1 MKDDAAQR
9 HILPLNL
16 YLAVGS
22 ALLVLTVITV
32 AVAQMDFGPMN
43 LLIAM
48 GIAVVKATLVAM
60 FFMHLKYDNRIY
72 MLVFVGSLLFLAVF
86 IIFTMFDTLRRGDIY
101 EEIAEPYL
109 KEAVIYRTAETT
121 TASSHPAADSSQT
134 AIKTETETETS
145 EQ

>member
-32 AVAQMDFGPMN
+32 TAAQMDFGEMN

-72 MLVFVGSLLFLAVF
+72 MLVFSGSLLFLGVF

-101 EEIAEPYL
+101 EEISEPYQ
-109 KEAVIYRTAETT
+109 KEAVIYRKAETGIA
-121 TASSHPAADSSQT
+121 ASHSAADSSD
-134 AIKTETETETS
+134 ATS
-145 EQ
+145 DTVTSDH

>member
-22 ALLVLTVITV
+22 GLLVLTVITV
-32 AVAQMDFGPMN
+32 IAAQMDFGQMN

-72 MLVFVGSLLFLAVF
+72 MLVFSGSLLFLGVF

-101 EEIAEPYL
+101 EEISEPYQT
-109 KEAVIYRTAETT
+109 EAVIYRKAETG
-121 TASSHPAADSSQT
+121 TASSHTAADSSHT
-134 AIKTETETETS
+134 ASDTETS
-145 EQ
+145 DH

>member
-22 ALLVLTVITV
+22 GLLVLTVITV
-32 AVAQMDFGPMN
+32 VVAQMDFGPMN

-48 GIAVVKATLVAM
+48 GIAVIKATLVAM
-60 FFMHLKYDNRIY
+60 FFMHLKYDNKIY
-72 MLVFVGSLLFLAVF
+72 MLVFSGSLLFLGVF

-109 KEAVIYRTAETT
+109 KEAVIYRKAETT
-121 TASSHPAADSSQT
+121 TALSNPAADTSNT
-134 AIKTETETETS
+134 ASDTVTS
-145 EQ
+145 DH

>member
-1 MKDDAAQR
+1 MKDDTAQR

-32 AVAQMDFGPMN
+32 TAAQMDFGQMN

-72 MLVFVGSLLFLAVF
+72 MLVFIGSLLFLGVF

-101 EEIAEPYL
+101 EEISEPFQ
-109 KEAVIYRTAETT
+109 KEAVIYKTAETG
-121 TASSHPAADSSQT
+121 TASSHAASDSSQT
-134 AIKTETETETS
+134 AAEAETETS
-145 EQ
+145 DH

>member
-32 AVAQMDFGPMN
+32 TAAQMDFGQMN

-48 GIAVVKATLVAM
+48 GIAVIKATLVAM

-72 MLVFVGSLLFLAVF
+72 MLVFSGSLLFLGVF

-101 EEIAEPYL
+101 EELSMPYHE
-109 KEAVIYRTAETT
+109 EAVIYKTAETG
-121 TASSHPAADSSQT
+121 TASSHTAADSSHT
-134 AIKTETETETS
+134 AAETETETS
-145 EQ
+145 DH

>member
-22 ALLVLTVITV
+22 GLLVLTVITV
-32 AVAQMDFGPMN
+32 AVAQMDFGQMN

-72 MLVFVGSLLFLAVF
+72 MLVFVGSLLFLGVF

-101 EEIAEPYL
+101 EEIAEPYQT
-109 KEAVIYRTAETT
+109 EAVIYRKAETG
-121 TASSHPAADSSQT
+121 TAASHSTADSSDS
-134 AIKTETETETS
+134 TS
-145 EQ
+145 DTVTSDH

>member
-32 AVAQMDFGPMN
+32 TAAQIDFGEMN

-72 MLVFVGSLLFLAVF
+72 LLVFSGSLLFLGVF

-101 EEIAEPYL
+101 EEISEPYL
-109 KEAVIYRTAETT
+109 KEAVIYRKAETG
-121 TASSHPAADSSQT
+121 TAASHSTADSSDS
-134 AIKTETETETS
+134 TS
-145 EQ
+145 DTVTSDH

>member
-22 ALLVLTVITV
+22 GLLVLTVITV
-32 AVAQMDFGPMN
+32 AVAQMDFGQMN

-72 MLVFVGSLLFLAVF
+72 MLVFVGSLLFLGVF

-101 EEIAEPYL
+101 EEIAEPYQT
-109 KEAVIYRTAETT
+109 EAVIYRKAETG
-121 TASSHPAADSSQT
+121 TASSHAAADSSHT
-134 AIKTETETETS
+134 AVEAETETS
-145 EQ
+145 DH

>member
-32 AVAQMDFGPMN
+32 AVAQMDFGQMN

-48 GIAVVKATLVAM
+48 GIAVIKATLVAM
-60 FFMHLKYDNRIY
+60 FFMHLKYDNKIY
-72 MLVFVGSLLFLAVF
+72 MLVFSGSLLFLGVF

-109 KEAVIYRTAETT
+109 KEAVIYRKAETT
-121 TASSHPAADSSQT
+121 TALSHPAADTSNT
-134 AIKTETETETS
+134 ASDTVTS
-145 EQ
+145 DH

>member
-22 ALLVLTVITV
+22 GLLVLTVITV
-32 AVAQMDFGPMN
+32 AVAQMDFGQMN

-72 MLVFVGSLLFLAVF
+72 MLVFSGSLLFLGVF

-101 EEIAEPYL
+101 EEIAEPYQ
-109 KEAVIYRTAETT
+109 KEAVIYRTAETGA
-121 TASSHPAADSSQT
+121 ASNHAAADSSHN
-134 AIKTETETETS
+134 AAETETETS
-145 EQ
+145 DH

>member
-32 AVAQMDFGPMN
+32 TAAQMDFGPMN

-48 GIAVVKATLVAM
+48 GIAVIKATLVAM

-72 MLVFVGSLLFLAVF
+72 MLVFVGSLLFLGVF

-101 EEIAEPYL
+101 EEIAEPYQ
-109 KEAVIYRTAETT
+109 KEAVIYRKAETG
-121 TASSHPAADSSQT
+121 TASSHAAADSSHT
-134 AIKTETETETS
+134 AAEAETETTDH
-145 EQ
+145 

>member
-1 MKDDAAQR
+1 MKDDTAQR

-32 AVAQMDFGPMN
+32 TAAQMDFGQMN

-72 MLVFVGSLLFLAVF
+72 MLVFSGSLLFLGVF

-101 EEIAEPYL
+101 EEIAEPYQT
-109 KEAVIYRTAETT
+109 EAVIYRKAETG
-121 TASSHPAADSSQT
+121 TASSHAAADSSQT
-134 AIKTETETETS
+134 AAEAETETTDH
-145 EQ
+145 

>member
-22 ALLVLTVITV
+22 GLLVLTVITV
-32 AVAQMDFGPMN
+32 AAAQIDFGQMN

-60 FFMHLKYDNRIY
+60 FFMHLKYDNPLY
-72 MLVFVGSLLFLAVF
+72 MLVFVGSLLFLGVF

-101 EEIAEPYL
+101 EEISEPYL
-109 KEAVIYRTAETT
+109 KEAVIYRKAETG
-121 TASSHPAADSSQT
+121 TAASHSAADSSD
-134 AIKTETETETS
+134 ATS
-145 EQ
+145 DTLTSDH

>member
-22 ALLVLTVITV
+22 GLLVLTVITV
-32 AVAQMDFGPMN
+32 AAAQMDFGEMN

-72 MLVFVGSLLFLAVF
+72 MLVFVGSLLFLGVF

-101 EEIAEPYL
+101 EEIAEPYQ
-109 KEAVIYRTAETT
+109 KEAGIYRKAETG
-121 TASSHPAADSSQT
+121 TASSHAAADSSHT
-134 AIKTETETETS
+134 AAEAETETTDH
-145 EQ
+145 

>member
-22 ALLVLTVITV
+22 GLLVLTVITV
-32 AVAQMDFGPMN
+32 AVAQMDFGQMN

-72 MLVFVGSLLFLAVF
+72 MLVFVGSLLFLGVF

-101 EEIAEPYL
+101 EEIAEPYQT
-109 KEAVIYRTAETT
+109 EAVIYRKAETG
-121 TASSHPAADSSQT
+121 TASSHAAADSSHT
-134 AIKTETETETS
+134 AAEAETETS
-145 EQ
+145 DH

>member
-1 MKDDAAQR
+1 MKDDTAQR

-32 AVAQMDFGPMN
+32 TAAQMDFGQMN

-72 MLVFVGSLLFLAVF
+72 MLVFSGSLLFLGVF

-101 EEIAEPYL
+101 EEIAEPYQ
-109 KEAVIYRTAETT
+109 KEAVIYRKAETG
-121 TASSHPAADSSQT
+121 TASSHAAADSSHT
-134 AIKTETETETS
+134 AAEAETETTDH
-145 EQ
+145 

>member
-32 AVAQMDFGPMN
+32 TAAQIDFGEMN

-72 MLVFVGSLLFLAVF
+72 MLVFSGSLLFLGVF

-101 EEIAEPYL
+101 EEISEPFL
-109 KEAVIYRTAETT
+109 KEAVIYRKAETG
-121 TASSHPAADSSQT
+121 AAAGHSSADSS
-134 AIKTETETETS
+134 ESTS
-145 EQ
+145 DTVTSDH

>member
-32 AVAQMDFGPMN
+32 TAAQMDFGQMN

-72 MLVFVGSLLFLAVF
+72 MLVFVGSLLFLGVF

-101 EEIAEPYL
+101 EEISEPYQT
-109 KEAVIYRTAETT
+109 EAVIYRKAETG
-121 TASSHPAADSSQT
+121 TAASHSTADSSDS
-134 AIKTETETETS
+134 TS
-145 EQ
+145 DTVTSDH

>member
-32 AVAQMDFGPMN
+32 TAAQMDFGQMN

-72 MLVFVGSLLFLAVF
+72 MLVFSGSLLFLGVF

-101 EEIAEPYL
+101 EEIAEPYQ
-109 KEAVIYRTAETT
+109 KEAVIYRKAETG
-121 TASSHPAADSSQT
+121 TASSHAAADSSHT
-134 AIKTETETETS
+134 AAEAETETTDH
-145 EQ
+145 

>member
-22 ALLVLTVITV
+22 GLLVLTVITV
-32 AVAQMDFGPMN
+32 AAAQMDFGQMN

-72 MLVFVGSLLFLAVF
+72 MLVFVGSLLFLGVF

-101 EEIAEPYL
+101 EEISEPFQ
-109 KEAVIYRTAETT
+109 KEAVIYKTAETG
-121 TASSHPAADSSQT
+121 TASSHAASDSSQT
-134 AIKTETETETS
+134 AAEAETETS
-145 EQ
+145 DH

>member
-48 GIAVVKATLVAM
+48 GIAVIKATLVAM

-72 MLVFVGSLLFLAVF
+72 MLVFVGSLLFLSVF

-145 EQ
+145 DQ

>member
-1 MKDDAAQR
+1 MKDDTAQR

-16 YLAVGS
+16 YLAVVS

-32 AVAQMDFGPMN
+32 TAAQMDFGQMN

-72 MLVFVGSLLFLAVF
+72 MLVFSGSLLFLGVF

-101 EEIAEPYL
+101 EEIAEPYQ
-109 KEAVIYRTAETT
+109 KEAVIYRKVETG
-121 TASSHPAADSSQT
+121 TASSHAAADSSHT
-134 AIKTETETETS
+134 AAEAETETTDH
-145 EQ
+145 

>member
-22 ALLVLTVITV
+22 GLLVLTVITV
-32 AVAQMDFGPMN
+32 AVAQMDFGQMN

-72 MLVFVGSLLFLAVF
+72 MLVFVGSLLFLGVF

-101 EEIAEPYL
+101 EEIAEPYQ
-109 KEAVIYRTAETT
+109 KEAVIYRTAETG
-121 TASSHPAADSSQT
+121 TASSHAAADSSHN
-134 AIKTETETETS
+134 AAETETETS
-145 EQ
+145 DH

>member
-32 AVAQMDFGPMN
+32 TAAQIDFGEMN

-72 MLVFVGSLLFLAVF
+72 LLVFSGSLLFLGVF

-101 EEIAEPYL
+101 EEISEPYL
-109 KEAVIYRTAETT
+109 KEAVIYRKAETT
-121 TASSHPAADSSQT
+121 TALSHPAADSSHT
-134 AIKTETETETS
+134 AAEAETETS
-145 EQ
+145 DH